1 VPTVNP
7 ARMPASERKAGAPAT
22 ALLTA
27 EQAAREV
34 YGTSERTFHKMRS
47 AGLVPP
53 AVVLG
58 PRLLRWV
65 RSELEAAVQA
75 MPRQQEPATEP
86 AQLLRSRVEALKGG
100 GAK

>member
-1 VPTVNP
+1 VPTATP
-7 ARMPASERKAGAPAT
+7 ARMPTSERIAGSAAT

-34 YGTSERTFHKMRS
+34 YGTSERTFHKMRA

-65 RSELEAAVQA
+65 RSELEAAVAA
-75 MPRQQEPATEP
+75 MPRQSEPASEP
-86 AQLLRSRVEALKGG
+86 QQLLRRRVEALKG
-100 GAK
+100 ASTK